1 MGMGGT
7 GGRHSER
14 RRRIV
19 AGVLVLAL
27 VLSVAA
33 TVLLLAL
40 S

>member
-7 GGRHSER
+7 GGRDSER